1 MKAPM
6 KSTGRSSRLRAVAI
20 TTQVCNDPYPGTR
33 DEVILV
39 SKATPTRRDELA
51 DFLRSRREALQPEDV
66 GIARGER
73 RRTPGLRREEVA
85 QLAGVGAT
93 WYTWLEQ
100 GREVRASLSVLEA
113 ISEALRL
120 TPAERMHLV
129 QLGRGHEAPC
139 SKAPPETIS
148 PTLRRIVEHLDTS
161 LACVIGRRYDF
172 LAWNRAYEAVF
183 GDPAALPDGRVNF
196 IWAMFVDPMRRE
208 LMPDWP
214 QAQRRSA
221 AKFRADSA
229 RHIGDPDFEELIE
242 ALNLASPE
250 FRELWPRH
258 EVATTG
264 EGRKHLR
271 HPVVGK
277 LVFEHAVFK
286 REEAPEQRLILYTP
300 LPLADTPAKLA
311 QLLGSDANRVAG
323 PSPRKESAVG

>member
-1 MKAPM
+1 
-6 KSTGRSSRLRAVAI
+6 
-20 TTQVCNDPYPGTR
+20 VCDHLYPGTR
-33 DEVILV
+33 DGVILV
-39 SKATPTRRDELA
+39 SKATPTRREELA
-51 DFLRSRREALQPEDV
+51 DFLRNRREALQPEDV

-100 GREVRASLSVLEA
+100 GREVRASLGVLEA
-113 ISEALRL
+113 IAEALQL

-129 QLGRGHEAPC
+129 QLGRGDEAPP

-148 PTLRRIVEHLDTS
+148 PTLRRIVESLETS
-161 LACVIGRRYDF
+161 AACVIGRRYDF
-172 LAWNRAYEAVF
+172 LAWNRAYEVVF
-183 GDPAALPDGRVNF
+183 GDPTTLPDGRANF
-196 IWAMFVDPMRRE
+196 LWAIFVDPLRRE

-214 QAQRRSA
+214 QAQRRAA
-221 AKFRADSA
+221 AKFRADAA

-242 ALNLASPE
+242 ALNAASPE

-277 LVFEHAVFK
+277 LSLEHAVFK

-300 LPLADTPAKLA
+300 LPLSDTAAKLA
-311 QLLGSDANRVAG
+311 QLLEDGANRVAG
-323 PSPRKESAVG
+323 LSPGKESAVG